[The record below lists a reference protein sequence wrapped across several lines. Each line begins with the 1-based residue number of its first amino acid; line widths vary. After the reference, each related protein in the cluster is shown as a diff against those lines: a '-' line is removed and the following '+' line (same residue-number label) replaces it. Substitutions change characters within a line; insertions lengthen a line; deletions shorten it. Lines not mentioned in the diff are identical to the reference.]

1 MTGVQTCALPIYNS
15 WTASPS
21 ITGWQ
26 YKGFSASVNF
36 VAGVPQYSAEGAVVS
51 YGLFT
56 EMPKSG
62 ETPADGKYFND
73 IAEVEE
79 YLNGLNCGTYWLL
92 ASFDGTD
99 NYKALSARISFRVT
113 QATANPWLSA
123 PYLSDFV
130 YGSHDFTLTAGN
142 ATFGTPV

>member
-1 MTGVQTCALPIYNS
+1 
-15 WTASPS
+15 
-21 ITGWQ
+21 
-26 YKGFSASVNF
+26 
-36 VAGVPQYSAEGAVVS
+36 
-51 YGLFT
+51 
-56 EMPKSG
+56 MPKSG

-142 ATFGTPV
+142 ATFGTPVYSVSKRNPSNPNSYVLPSTDLPRR